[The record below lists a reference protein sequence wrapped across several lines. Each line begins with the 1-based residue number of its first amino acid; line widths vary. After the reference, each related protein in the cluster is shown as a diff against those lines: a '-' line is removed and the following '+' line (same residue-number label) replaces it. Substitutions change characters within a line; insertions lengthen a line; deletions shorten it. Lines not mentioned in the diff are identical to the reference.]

1 MDGGR
6 HDGFISKPYTRTGNN
21 STQDGLVEYSIE
33 AKPEIKSIFKEAE
46 LPTPSF
52 NKLKKNDNKAIDTF
66 KNAIAKAKQSL
77 GDYGASVE
85 LKDDYKDIN
94 LYLSEDGESGFGIKP
109 NGDIV
114 SVFSNNKAE
123 GGRSAYML
131 EMAISQG
138 GRQLD
143 CFDVYLVEIYE
154 AHGFKPVAKMKWNDE
169 YIPEGWNKENFK
181 DYNNG
186 EPALTAG
193 RRHVVFMVYDPNND
207 IEKQHESLEDTMEE
221 IEKKRGYRYK
231 RKTREDKIPYIIDYD
246 DGEKFQHQYKWRS
259 PAEREAI
266 YNNMLKRYKNAKTT
280 EELKK
285 VVFDNDKPLE
295 VFNRQLDD
303 LGSLSK
309 EQAQS
314 IRAEYSKRYLELIKD
329 ENPEEYK
336 KNKKYLE
343 KKYNIKSDASIY
355 IDSLIDTIA
364 YIDAKKKEFKEED
377 VNRDEDGK
385 FAKKNSS
392 SNKSNNKS
400 KDNDKKEND
409 KRKLKK
415 IDFNNIKKVNN
426 IKEVK
431 RAEATL
437 NKFYDEDYLKNEYNK
452 SKNELKKDLK
462 EHLKY
467 LDEEGSKGAL
477 FNNIRKRIEDA
488 LNDKNNMASAEDIKK
503 AISKLPKAQQSSA
516 ELIYNNNGSKKA
528 NELFSKYE
536 QTIDEL
542 KLKKDESKT
551 GAAKRMVYRELTDG
565 AKAIYGFSSI
575 ADYKFYKEGRDKE
588 IINLINNNPNPP
600 ATVYRGEGLNRIA
613 FKNIQIGQSYFEIK
627 QNNTVEENYGKDI
640 EIKDVNSSNASY
652 DMGTAFKFAD
662 ESAGTKVV
670 HVFENTKNISSV
682 SYYDYEN
689 ECFIDKREQ
698 ILYDIYQANNGTYY
712 LMYQPKNNN
721 DNKIDAKKKEF
732 KESDVNRD
740 AGGRFAKKNSS
751 SKNKSKDKKDNDIK
765 DNDKR
770 TIKERIK
777 SLPKHLQDT
786 GNKLY
791 NNNPIPSDLII
802 KDDANYDTEDI
813 LSYIDDDMVDE
824 EKYSQLNEIET
835 LLNRFTEN
843 AQGTRESNTF
853 KRLKKDIEELIENA
867 PPVKNPH
874 RVEYMIEG
882 RDDLSIGTT
891 INFDIRSFADFGAG
905 DKTANKIYNY
915 LRDEV
920 DPSKLVVYV
929 IDDEVNALDMTTI
942 SSYPNQNECLINGDF
957 IISEVEEGDE
967 YNPPIVHLKKP
978 KK

>member
-1 MDGGR
+1 MA
-6 HDGFISKPYTRTGNN
+6 N
-21 STQDGLVEYSIE
+21 GLVEYSIE
-33 AKPEIKSIFKEAE
+33 AKPEIKSIFESVGV
-46 LPTPSF
+46 PTPAF
-52 NKLKKNDNKAIDTF
+52 NQLKKNNKQSMDAF
-66 KNAIAKAKQSL
+66 KNAISKAKQSL
-77 GDYGASVE
+77 GNNGASVE
-85 LKDDYKDIN
+85 LKDDYTDIN
-94 LYLSEDGESGFGIKP
+94 LYLSDDGESGFGIKP

-114 SVFSNNKAE
+114 SVFSSSKE
-123 GGRSAYML
+123 KGRSSYML

-143 CFDVYLVEIYE
+143 CFDIYLTKIYE

-169 YIPEGWNKENFK
+169 YIPESWNKDNFK

-207 IEKQHESLEDTMEE
+207 IEKQKKEAEE
-221 IEKKRGYRYK
+221 KYGKKN
-231 RKTREDKIPYIIDYD
+231 EIPYIIDYD
-246 DGEKFQHQYKWRS
+246 MGEDAQHQYKWRS

-266 YNNMLKRYKNAKTT
+266 YNNMLERYKNAKST

-285 VVFDNDKPLE
+285 VFSNSDKPFL
-295 VFNRQLDD
+295 RQMDD
-303 LGSLSK
+303 LNSLSK

-314 IRAEYSKRYLELIKD
+314 INAEYSKRYLELIKD

-343 KKYNIKSDASIY
+343 KKYNIKSDASY
-355 IDSLIDTIA
+355 IDSLIDIIE

-392 SNKSNNKS
+392 NKSNDLDTNALKDFGLNQRQII
-400 KDNDKKEND
+400 KLTTKLEDLGIIEYNEDNDTYKIKSSITEGIEN
-409 KRKLKK
+409 
-415 IDFNNIKKVNN
+415 NE
-426 IKEVK
+426 IKEI
-431 RAEATL
+431 L
-437 NKFYDEDYLKNEYNK
+437 GDKFDIIKNSFNSDNNGDEDDIDNEKQK
-452 SKNELKKDLK
+452 SLILK
-462 EHLKY
+462 E
-467 LDEEGSKGAL
+467 
-477 FNNIRKRIEDA
+477 
-488 LNDKNNMASAEDIKK
+488 
-503 AISKLPKAQQSSA
+503 
-516 ELIYNNNGSKKA
+516 
-528 NELFSKYE
+528 
-536 QTIDEL
+536 
-542 KLKKDESKT
+542 
-551 GAAKRMVYRELTDG
+551 
-565 AKAIYGFSSI
+565 
-575 ADYKFYKEGRDKE
+575 
-588 IINLINNNPNPP
+588 
-600 ATVYRGEGLNRIA
+600 
-613 FKNIQIGQSYFEIK
+613 
-627 QNNTVEENYGKDI
+627 
-640 EIKDVNSSNASY
+640 
-652 DMGTAFKFAD
+652 
-662 ESAGTKVV
+662 
-670 HVFENTKNISSV
+670 
-682 SYYDYEN
+682 
-689 ECFIDKREQ
+689 
-698 ILYDIYQANNGTYY
+698 
-712 LMYQPKNNN
+712 
-721 DNKIDAKKKEF
+721 
-732 KESDVNRD
+732 
-740 AGGRFAKKNSS
+740 
-751 SKNKSKDKKDNDIK
+751 
-765 DNDKR
+765 NDKR

-777 SLPKHLQDT
+777 SLPKHLQET

-813 LSYIDDDMVDE
+813 LAYIDEDNIDE
-824 EKYSQLNEIET
+824 EKYSKLNEIET

-882 RDDLSIGTT
+882 RDDLSIGTV

-920 DPSKLVVYV
+920 DPSKLVIYV

-957 IISEVEEGDE
+957 IIHEVEEGDE